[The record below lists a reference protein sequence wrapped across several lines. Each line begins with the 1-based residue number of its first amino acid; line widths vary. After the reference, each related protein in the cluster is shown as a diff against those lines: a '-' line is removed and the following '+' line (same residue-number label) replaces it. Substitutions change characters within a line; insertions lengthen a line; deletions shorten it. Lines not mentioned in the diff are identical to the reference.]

1 MGWKIFQ
8 NSKKLVP
15 TEKEREILA
24 LTNVRFRA
32 QELYGRLQSQSGDYL
47 SKPLGEDKKNAA
59 QLMQQLK
66 PSESRRLIGE
76 LKLCAEGVGL
86 FFRGLKIDTL
96 EKSAA
101 DMALS
106 KIGAGAPVIFEL
118 THVCSRD
125 GERAWP
131 SIVMKP
137 GRTL

>member
-1 MGWKIFQ
+1 MGWNLFQ

-24 LTNVRFRA
+24 LTSARFRA
-32 QELYGRLQSQSGDYL
+32 RELYGRLESQGGDYL
-47 SKPLGEDKKNAA
+47 RKPLSEDKKNAA

-66 PSESRRLIGE
+66 PNESRRLIGE
-76 LKLCAEGVGL
+76 LKPCAEGAGL

-96 EKSAA
+96 ERSAA
-101 DMALS
+101 DIALS

-137 GRTL
+137 GRIL

>member
-1 MGWKIFQ
+1 MGWILFQ

-24 LTNVRFRA
+24 LTSVRFRA
-32 QELYGRLQSQSGDYL
+32 QELRGRLQSQSGDYL

-59 QLMQQLK
+59 QLMQRLK

-76 LKLCAEGVGL
+76 LKPSAEGVSL

-106 KIGAGAPVIFEL
+106 KIGVGTPVIFEL

-131 SIVMKP
+131 SIVIKP